1 MKKHFEIIF
10 LEEAFNFL
18 KGLEPKHYQ
27 KILYNIR
34 KAQIEID
41 PELFKKL
48 NPEIWEFRTLFQGF
62 QYRVLAFWDKTTP
75 NETLVIATHGFVKKR
90 SKVPDNEI
98 TKALLIRNKY
108 FEEKTKENKKK

>member
-41 PELFKKL
+41 PELF
-48 NPEIWEFRTLFQGF
+48 
-62 QYRVLAFWDKTTP
+62 
-75 NETLVIATHGFVKKR
+75 
-90 SKVPDNEI
+90 
-98 TKALLIRNKY
+98 
-108 FEEKTKENKKK
+108 